1 MNIKTLEIEDKKLS
15 VSAEFN
21 PVMHLSGKTIFRYE
35 VLAKIYNV
43 SDRWLPVEQSFDILE
58 RETIKAV
65 SDFLFETV
73 CELLKMKEG
82 ITVSFKLPAQLM
94 NDMAYLA
101 SLYQR
106 CRHHHVSPQR
116 IEIEIGKWP
125 TDTLQIHRQAFL
137 QQARTYGFMLSLD
150 DFGTQ
155 DESADSLRLFRFDTI
170 KLARTLIHGIATSPA
185 KLSTLHNLIDKVIPA
200 GTHVI
205 CEGVERSSDLALLSR
220 YRHIG
225 IEGYIFSRPLTFSQ
239 LRLLEGF

>member
-1 MNIKTLEIEDKKLS
+1 MNIKTLEIADKKLS

-35 VLAKIYNV
+35 VLAKIYNA

-58 RETIKAV
+58 IKAI

-73 CELLKMKEG
+73 CELLKKKEG
-82 ITVSFKLPAQLM
+82 ITVSFKLPVQLM

-106 CRHHHVSPQR
+106 CGHHHVSPQR
-116 IEIEIGKWP
+116 IEIEIGKWL
-125 TDTLQIHRQAFL
+125 TATQQMHHHAFL
-137 QQARTYGFMLSLD
+137 QQARTYGFMLSLE
-150 DFGTQ
+150 DFSTQ
-155 DESADSLRLFRFDTI
+155 NESADSLQLFRFDTI

-220 YRHIG
+220 YSHIG
-225 IEGYIFSRPLTFSQ
+225 IEGYMFSRPLTFSQ

>member
-1 MNIKTLEIEDKKLS
+1 MNITTLEIAGKKLS
-15 VSAEFN
+15 VNAEFN
-21 PVMHLSGKTIFRYE
+21 PVMHLSGKNIFRYE
-35 VLAKIYNV
+35 VLAKIYNAK
-43 SDRWLPVEQSFDILE
+43 DRWLPVEQSFDILE

-106 CRHHHVSPQR
+106 CGHHHIAPQR
-116 IEIEIGKWP
+116 IEIEIGKWL
-125 TDTLQIHRQAFL
+125 TDTPHRDCQAFL
-137 QQARTYGFMLSLD
+137 EQARTYGFMLLLDNFGSL
-150 DFGTQ
+150 

-170 KLARTLIHGIATSPA
+170 KLARTLIYGIATSPA
-185 KLSTLHNLIDKVIPA
+185 KLSTLHNLIDKVIPP

-220 YRHIG
+220 YSHIG